1 MSPLRKII
9 GFLVAALIGIP
20 VLFATIIA
28 VGLTNSVVTPEVMSD
43 LPRAII
49 AELPSTI
56 DELYTALETDEDIDD
71 EKTKIIIGSM
81 KKTQITPR
89 KVMEESGVFD
99 WLSGELSESIKQF
112 GEVIRGER
120 SPDPIL
126 LNMKPLKNAILH
138 DSVTKY
144 LKSVINNLPECDS
157 MDIEQWK
164 RIAFRNDWSDGF
176 DLDEFPS
183 CRPTGLKITDDL
195 IKMFQLRAVEEM
207 PENVEILDEW
217 IDLPRGW
224 NFTKT
229 ISAVTYTLFLFPA
242 LFILLGSLIAATS
255 KASFFRWSGI
265 TTMIGGLLAYGLSSL
280 LENIIPLSEFSF
292 RYDFA
297 HNVSSRFEE
306 LVILKIGNLTEMF
319 LNSLF
324 APASKLGGTVA
335 IVGLILFALSFLLSD
350 NKRAVNVMEG
360 E

>member
-1 MSPLRKII
+1 MSPLRKVI
-9 GFLVAALIGIP
+9 GFLIAALIGIP

-28 VGLTNSVVTPEVMSD
+28 VGLTNSVVSPEIMSD
-43 LPRAII
+43 LPREII

-71 EKTKIIIGSM
+71 EKTKAIIASM
-81 KKTQITPR
+81 KKTRIKPG
-89 KVMEESGVFD
+89 KIMEESGVFE
-99 WLSGELSESIKQF
+99 WLSGELSDSIKQF

-126 LNMKPLKNAILH
+126 LDMKPLKNAILH
-138 DSVTKY
+138 DSVTSY

-157 MDIEQWK
+157 TDIEQWK

-183 CRPTGLKITDDL
+183 CRPAGLEITDDL

-207 PENVEILDEW
+207 PENVEILGEW
-217 IDLPRGW
+217 INIPRGW

-229 ISAVTYTLFLFPA
+229 ISAVTYSLFIFPA
-242 LFILLGSLIAATS
+242 LFIFLGALIAATS

-265 TTMIGGLLAYGLSSL
+265 TTIIGGLLAYGLASL

-306 LVILKIGNLTEMF
+306 LIILKVGNLTEIF

-324 APASKLGGTVA
+324 APASKLGGSVA
-335 IVGLILFALSFLLSD
+335 IVGLILFALSFLLND
-350 NKRAVNVMEG
+350 TKKTINNV
-360 E
+360 

>member
-1 MSPLRKII
+1 MNPLRKVI
-9 GFLVAALIGIP
+9 GFLVVALIGIP

-28 VGLTNSVVTPEVMSD
+28 VGITNSVVTPEVMSD
-43 LPRAII
+43 LPREII

-56 DELYTALETDEDIDD
+56 DELYTALETEKNIDD

-81 KKTQITPR
+81 KKTQMTPG
-89 KVMEESGVFD
+89 KIMEESGIFE
-99 WLSGELSESIKQF
+99 WLRGELSESIKQF
-112 GEVIRGER
+112 GEVLRGER

-138 DSVTKY
+138 DSITTY
-144 LKSVINNLPECDS
+144 LKSVIINLPECDGT
-157 MDIEQWK
+157 DIEQWK

-183 CRPTGLKITDDL
+183 CRPTGLEITDDL

-207 PENVEILDEW
+207 PENVEILDDW

-229 ISAVTYTLFLFPA
+229 ISTVTYTLFIFPA
-242 LFILLGSLIAATS
+242 LLIFLGALIAATS
-255 KASFFRWSGI
+255 KASFFRWAGVS
-265 TTMIGGLLAYGLSSL
+265 TMVGGLLAYGLASL

-292 RYDFA
+292 RYDLA
-297 HNVSSRFEE
+297 NTVSSRFEE
-306 LVILKIGNLTEMF
+306 LVILKVGNLTEMF

-324 APASKLGGTVA
+324 APASKLGGSVA
-335 IVGLILFALSFLLSD
+335 IVGLILFALSFLLND